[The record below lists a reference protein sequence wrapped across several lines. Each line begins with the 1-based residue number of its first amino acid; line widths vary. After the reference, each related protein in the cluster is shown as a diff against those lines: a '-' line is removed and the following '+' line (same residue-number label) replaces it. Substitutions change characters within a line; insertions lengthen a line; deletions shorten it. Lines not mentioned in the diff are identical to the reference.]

1 MDYNFQQQCEKE
13 GERPLQ
19 VELAPMEGVTSLWYR
34 SAHRRWFG
42 GVERYY
48 TPFLSPTQD
57 HVFPKRELREI
68 APAGNEGVPLIPQ
81 LLTRRGADFLWAADA
96 LADLGYEEVN
106 LNLGCPSGTVTAKGK
121 GAGFLAHPEELAA
134 FLEEIFAKCP
144 IAISI
149 KTRLGIADPEEFWPI
164 LELYNRFPVKEL
176 IIHPRVQRDQY
187 QNHPRRELFAAA
199 AARSRAP
206 VCYNG
211 DLYTVG
217 AAAEFQRACP
227 GTERVMLGRGLIG
240 DPALARKLA
249 GGPPA
254 SREELEGFLSE
265 VYEGYAQGFG
275 SRHSAMLRMK
285 ELWSYLI
292 CLFRDGEKY
301 GKAIRKAK
309 SPAEY
314 ARWTAAV
321 FRELDLRT
329 ELAPDW

>member
-1 MDYNFQQQCEKE
+1 M
-13 GERPLQ
+13 Q
-19 VELAPMEGVTSLWYR
+19 VEFAPMEGVTSLWYR
-34 SAHRRWFG
+34 RVHRRWFG
-42 GVERYY
+42 GVARYY

-68 APAGNEGVPLIPQ
+68 APAGNEGVPLVPQ
-81 LLTRRGADFLWAADA
+81 LLTRRGSDFLWAANA
-96 LADLGYEEVN
+96 LADMGYEEVN

-121 GAGFLAHPEELAA
+121 GAGFLAHPVELEA
-134 FLEEIFAKCP
+134 FLEEIFARCP
-144 IAISI
+144 IAVSI
-149 KTRLGIADPEEFWPI
+149 KTRLGIAEPEEFWPI

-187 QNHPRRELFAAA
+187 KNRPRREVFAAA

-211 DLYTVG
+211 DLYTT
-217 AAAEFQRACP
+217 AAVEKFWGSYP
-227 GTERVMLGRGLIG
+227 GVDRVMLGRGLVG

-254 SREELEGFLSE
+254 SREELEGFLTE
-265 VYEGYAQGFG
+265 VYEGYTRGFG

-285 ELWSYLI
+285 ELWCYLI
-292 CLFRDGEKY
+292 CLFRDGERH

-309 SPAEY
+309 NPEEY
-314 ARWTAAV
+314 EARAAAV
-321 FRELDLRT
+321 FRELELLEDLV
-329 ELAPDW
+329 PDW